1 LASHDRSAARQ
12 SLEASGGALECFF
25 RLRTTLSKKRQE
37 KDNKNRN
44 DDAIVM
50 KAWFVSDGASIVVWY
65 FGVCVVYWFFPA
77 LEIDAPYR

>member
-1 LASHDRSAARQ
+1 MIAQQQGNHLKLAEGHWSVSF
-12 SLEASGGALECFF
+12 AS
-25 RLRTTLSKKRQE
+25 RTTLSKKRQE